1 MDLYSAVVI
10 MNMMLIQCEAIGQD
24 LIRFNKS
31 NLISQTKESGAV
43 YRGPSRPQPTLEE
56 QPTLWS
62 TYNDIHETQ
71 KSLRVRPTLQHRYNF
86 GRAVE
91 IHDREVDNSRQ
102 YFVRMGENL
111 LKVRGMNISLII
123 IYLLRRT

>member
-43 YRGPSRPQPTLEE
+43 YRGLFKTSAYT
-56 QPTLWS
+56 
-62 TYNDIHETQ
+62 
-71 KSLRVRPTLQHRYNF
+71 
-86 GRAVE
+86 GRTTNPLV
-91 IHDREVDNSRQ
+91 
-102 YFVRMGENL
+102 NL
-111 LKVRGMNISLII
+111 
-123 IYLLRRT
+123 